1 MDRETLY
8 KFFEG
13 AASYEE
19 EVRIR
24 QWMEHSPENRR
35 EFLKE
40 RKIFDSMLLLG
51 DEKTIEEKMRHKSWS
66 LSSLGT
72 ELIKIVAA
80 VAVTLGLSLLY
91 QFVSDKNG
99 VVPMQSIYVPTGQRV
114 NITLSDGTNVWLN
127 ACSEMTYPASF
138 SEDIRRVSL
147 KGEAYFD
154 VSKDVE
160 HPFVVQ
166 TKKCDI
172 KVLGTEFNVR
182 VNEAESDCEFSA
194 ALLEGSIELT
204 NKMEPGPS
212 IRLAPMQKA
221 EWTGGKMVVESIRNL
236 DDYRWKEGLICFED
250 IRFADLMKRFEKTYD
265 IRIVIQNKSLH
276 DYKCSGKCRV
286 SDGVDFIL
294 QVLQRS
300 TRFTFSRSDDNTIIY
315 IK

>member
-72 ELIKIVAA
+72 ELIKIAAA

-91 QFVSDKNG
+91 QFVSNKNG

>member
-1 MDRETLY
+1 MVQSGHRFSLPFVIRESLKIAAAISVLLVSALY
-8 KFFEG
+8 ISNNVG
-13 AASYEE
+13 
-19 EVRIR
+19 
-24 QWMEHSPENRR
+24 
-35 EFLKE
+35 
-40 RKIFDSMLLLG
+40 
-51 DEKTIEEKMRHKSWS
+51 KSAPV
-66 LSSLGT
+66 L
-72 ELIKIVAA
+72 EMNKIV
-80 VAVTLGLSLLY
+80 
-91 QFVSDKNG
+91 
-99 VVPMQSIYVPTGQRV
+99 VPPGQRA
-114 NITLSDGTNVWLN
+114 NLTLSDGTNVWLN

>member
-1 MDRETLY
+1 MVQSGHRFSLPFVIRESLKIAAAISVLLVSALY
-8 KFFEG
+8 ISNNVG
-13 AASYEE
+13 
-19 EVRIR
+19 
-24 QWMEHSPENRR
+24 
-35 EFLKE
+35 
-40 RKIFDSMLLLG
+40 
-51 DEKTIEEKMRHKSWS
+51 KTAPVLDMN
-66 LSSLGT
+66 
-72 ELIKIVAA
+72 KIV
-80 VAVTLGLSLLY
+80 
-91 QFVSDKNG
+91 
-99 VVPMQSIYVPTGQRV
+99 VPPGQRA
-114 NITLSDGTNVWLN
+114 NLTLSDGTNFWLN

-265 IRIVIQNKSLH
+265 IRIVIQNKSLY

>member
-315 IK
+315 LT

>member
-1 MDRETLY
+1 MDRNVLHR
-8 KFFEG
+8 FFAG
-13 AASYEE
+13 TASFEE
-19 EVRIR
+19 E
-24 QWMEHSPENRR
+24 E
-35 EFLKE
+35 
-40 RKIFDSMLLLG
+40 
-51 DEKTIEEKMRHKSWS
+51 
-66 LSSLGT
+66 
-72 ELIKIVAA
+72 A
-80 VAVTLGLSLLY
+80 VCDWVDA
-91 QFVSDKNG
+91 SDKNREELIRERKYFDVLLLHKTKNSSMVQSG
-99 VVPMQSIYVPTGQRV
+99 HRFSLPFVIRESLKIAAAISVLVVSALYIYNNVAKPAPVLAMNKLVVPPGQRA
-114 NITLSDGTNVWLN
+114 NLTLSDGTNVWLN

-138 SEDIRRVSL
+138 SEDTRRVSL

-182 VNEAESDCEFSA
+182 VNESESDCEFSA
-194 ALLEGSIELT
+194 ALLEGSIELI
-204 NKMEPGPS
+204 NKMKPGPS

>member
-72 ELIKIVAA
+72 ELIKIAAA

-91 QFVSDKNG
+91 QFVSNKNG

-127 ACSEMTYPASF
+127 ACREMTYPASF

>member
-1 MDRETLY
+1 MVQSGHRFSLPFVIRESLKIAAAISVLLVSALY
-8 KFFEG
+8 ISNNVGKPAPVLE
-13 AASYEE
+13 
-19 EVRIR
+19 
-24 QWMEHSPENRR
+24 MN
-35 EFLKE
+35 
-40 RKIFDSMLLLG
+40 
-51 DEKTIEEKMRHKSWS
+51 
-66 LSSLGT
+66 
-72 ELIKIVAA
+72 KIV
-80 VAVTLGLSLLY
+80 
-91 QFVSDKNG
+91 
-99 VVPMQSIYVPTGQRV
+99 VPPGQRA
-114 NITLSDGTNVWLN
+114 NLTLSDGTNVWLN

-300 TRFTFSRSDDNTIIY
+300 TRFTFPAATIIRLS
-315 IK
+315 I

>member
-72 ELIKIVAA
+72 ELIKIAVA

>member
-24 QWMEHSPENRR
+24 QWMEHSPENSR

-72 ELIKIVAA
+72 ELIKIAAA

-250 IRFADLMKRFEKTYD
+250 IRFADLMKRFLHGLPKISVWT
-265 IRIVIQNKSLH
+265 RIAIWAVLRLLRKGCGRPVQPMRTAVISSLFPWH
-276 DYKCSGKCRV
+276 AAWV
-286 SDGVDFIL
+286 FLHV
-294 QVLQRS
+294 
-300 TRFTFSRSDDNTIIY
+300 
-315 IK
+315 

>member
-1 MDRETLY
+1 MDRKVLHR
-8 KFFEG
+8 FFAG
-13 AASYEE
+13 TASFEE
-19 EVRIR
+19 E
-24 QWMEHSPENRR
+24 E
-35 EFLKE
+35 
-40 RKIFDSMLLLG
+40 
-51 DEKTIEEKMRHKSWS
+51 
-66 LSSLGT
+66 
-72 ELIKIVAA
+72 A
-80 VAVTLGLSLLY
+80 VCDWVDA
-91 QFVSDKNG
+91 SDKNREELIRERKYFDVLLLHKAKNSSTTRSG
-99 VVPMQSIYVPTGQRV
+99 RRFSLPFVIGESLKIAAAISVLVVSALYIYNNVAKPAPVLAMNKIVVPPGQRA
-114 NITLSDGTNVWLN
+114 NLTLSDGTNVWLN

-138 SEDIRRVSL
+138 SEKTRHVSL

-154 VSKDVE
+154 VSKDAE

-172 KVLGTEFNVR
+172 KVLGTKFNVQ
-182 VNEAESDCEFSA
+182 VDESDCEFSA

-204 NKMEPGPS
+204 NRMKPGPS
-212 IRLAPMQKA
+212 IRLTPMQKA
-221 EWTGGKMVVESIRNL
+221 EWTGGRMVVDSIRNL
-236 DDYRWKEGLICFED
+236 DNYRWKEGLICFED

-265 IRIVIQNKSLH
+265 IRIVIQNKRLH